1 MNSDLGFGMGKSS
14 YGMGN
19 LPGSGGN
26 LGLNV
31 GYEGFG
37 QTSTSNQYSLGQN
50 INTGYQNMNMNI
62 NTNMNMNMNKGMNTG
77 LGMGGFG
84 ELGLPQQKKNT
95 GDNFDLL

>member
-1 MNSDLGFGMGKSS
+1 MGKSS
-14 YGMGN
+14 YGINN
-19 LPGSGGN
+19 LQGSGGN

-50 INTGYQNMNMNI
+50 INTGYQNMNMN
-62 NTNMNMNMNKGMNTG
+62 TNMNINKGMNTG

-84 ELGLPQQKKNT
+84 EFGQPQQKKNT

>member
-1 MNSDLGFGMGKSS
+1 MGNGGFGIS
-14 YGMGN
+14 N
-19 LPGSGGN
+19 VPGSGGN

-37 QTSTSNQYSLGQN
+37 QPSTSNQYSLGQN
-50 INTGYQNMNMNI
+50 INTGYQNMNMNMNTNTNM
-62 NTNMNMNMNKGMNTG
+62 NTNMNMNLNMNKGINTG

-84 ELGLPQQKKNT
+84 EVGQQKKNT